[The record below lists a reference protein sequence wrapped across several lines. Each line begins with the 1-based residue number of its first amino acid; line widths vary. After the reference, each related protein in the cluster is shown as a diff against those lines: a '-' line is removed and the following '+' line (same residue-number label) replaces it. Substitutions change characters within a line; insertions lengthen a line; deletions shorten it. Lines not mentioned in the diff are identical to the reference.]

1 MAEKKTIMSK
11 LEGGRAEFAYNCA
24 LEACEKSNKLKKDYR
39 SYARKI
45 PQMIFTNGL
54 GQAMAFVCSKKKSNK
69 EKEDAYDLIYRQI
82 SSYMES
88 PCVSGIQKPS
98 GEDLTGWVVSLNSY
112 QYRYVEEEI
121 LAFLNWLRRFAEGLI
136 EEGEE

>member
-45 PQMIFTNGL
+45 PQMIFANGL
-54 GQAMAFVCSKKKSNK
+54 GQAMAFVCSKKKTG
-69 EKEDAYDLIYRQI
+69 DAYDLIYKQI
-82 SSYMES
+82 SSYMED
-88 PCVSGIQKPS
+88 PCVSGIRKPS
-98 GEDLTGWVVSLNSY
+98 NEDLIKWVVSLDSY

-136 EEGEE
+136 EEEEG

>member
-1 MAEKKTIMSK
+1 MGVAEKKTIMSK
-11 LEGGRAEFAYNCA
+11 LEGGRAEFAYSCV

-54 GQAMAFVCSKKKSNK
+54 GQAMAFVGSKKKTG
-69 EKEDAYDLIYRQI
+69 DAYDLIYRQI

-88 PCVSGIQKPS
+88 PYVSGIRKPS
-98 GEDLTGWVVSLNSY
+98 NEDLTRWVVSLDSY

>member
-54 GQAMAFVCSKKKSNK
+54 GQAMAFVCSKKKTG
-69 EKEDAYDLIYRQI
+69 DAYDLIYKQI

-88 PCVSGIQKPS
+88 PYVSGIRKPS
-98 GEDLTGWVVSLNSY
+98 NEDLTRWVVSLDSY

>member
-24 LEACEKSNKLKKDYR
+24 LEACEKNDKLKKDYR

-54 GQAMAFVCSKKKSNK
+54 DRQWLLCVREEINK
-69 EKEDAYDLIYRQI
+69 EEKET
-82 SSYMES
+82 
-88 PCVSGIQKPS
+88 
-98 GEDLTGWVVSLNSY
+98 LT
-112 QYRYVEEEI
+112 I
-121 LAFLNWLRRFAEGLI
+121 
-136 EEGEE
+136 

>member
-1 MAEKKTIMSK
+1 VAEKKTIMSK
-11 LEGGRAEFAYNCA
+11 LEGGRAEFAYSCA

-54 GQAMAFVCSKKKSNK
+54 GQAMAFVCSKKKTG
-69 EKEDAYDLIYRQI
+69 DAYDLIYKQI

-88 PCVSGIQKPS
+88 PYVSGIRKPS
-98 GEDLTGWVVSLNSY
+98 NEDLTRWVVSLDSY